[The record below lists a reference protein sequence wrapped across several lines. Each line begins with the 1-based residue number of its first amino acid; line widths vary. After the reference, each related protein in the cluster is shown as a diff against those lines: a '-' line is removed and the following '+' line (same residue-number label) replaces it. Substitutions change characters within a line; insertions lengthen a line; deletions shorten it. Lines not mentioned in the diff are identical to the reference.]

1 MGSICNLKNGTVIGD
16 YRNPYIIA
24 EVNTSH
30 GGSVETAK
38 NMIDEVKRVGCNCV
52 KFQSWTAETLYSK
65 TYYDANP
72 ISKRIVSKMALSEE
86 DLLEL
91 SQYCISQGIDF
102 ASTPYSSKEVDFL
115 AGPGKAPFIKVAS
128 MDINNIPFLQHI
140 AATGM
145 PIVLS
150 TGMADMK
157 EIANAIRAIEDMGNH
172 SICLLHCISIYPAE
186 VDTINLNNMLG
197 LREAFPS
204 YPVGFSD
211 HSLGVEMATGA
222 VALGACVIEKHFTL
236 DKGKIGMDNGMAIE
250 PNEMALLVSSCRNV
264 HKALGSKERTVLP
277 IEQQQ
282 RLKMRRSIVAARDLR
297 AGTVLSAGDLGA
309 KRPGTGIEPAMMNCL
324 IGKTVKRDIAADTLV
339 STNDIEDLA

>member
-1 MGSICNLKNGTVIGD
+1 
-16 YRNPYIIA
+16 
-24 EVNTSH
+24 
-30 GGSVETAK
+30 
-38 NMIDEVKRVGCNCV
+38 
-52 KFQSWTAETLYSK
+52 
-65 TYYDANP
+65 
-72 ISKRIVSKMALSEE
+72 
-86 DLLEL
+86 
-91 SQYCISQGIDF
+91 
-102 ASTPYSSKEVDFL
+102 
-115 AGPGKAPFIKVAS
+115 
-128 MDINNIPFLQHI
+128 
-140 AATGM
+140 
-145 PIVLS
+145 
-150 TGMADMK
+150 
-157 EIANAIRAIEDMGNH
+157 
-172 SICLLHCISIYPAE
+172 
-186 VDTINLNNMLG
+186 
-197 LREAFPS
+197 
-204 YPVGFSD
+204 
-211 HSLGVEMATGA
+211 MATGA